1 MFAERGYDI
10 AQICLNG
17 HIANGRWIDRP
28 QHNQDSCPKCGEK
41 TITKCPHCEATIR
54 GYYHIPGIAGPD
66 PRVAPAYCYSCGGP
80 YPWTEAALKAA
91 RDLSDD
97 LEELSNEDKGK
108 LKGTLDDLVKDSPQT
123 AVAAARFKRLLAK
136 AGKSASEAFRQILVD
151 VVSETAKKIIFPH
164 G

>member
-1 MFAERGYDI
+1 MFEDGGYDT

-17 HIANGRWIDRP
+17 HIANARWITRP
-28 QHNQDSCPKCGEK
+28 RHNQDFCMKCGEK
-41 TITKCPHCEATIR
+41 TITKCVNCAAPIR
-54 GYYHIPGIAGPD
+54 GYYHVPGVFGPD
-66 PRVAPAYCYSCGGP
+66 PRVAPAYCHNCGKP
-80 YPWTEAALKAA
+80 YPWTEAALMAA

-97 LEELSNEDKGK
+97 LDELSNEDKGK

-123 AVAAARFKRLLAK
+123 AVAAERFKRLLAK
-136 AGKSASEAFRQILVD
+136 AGKSAPEAFRQILVD